1 MVEAFRVYIKQSH
14 LSNPQFSFIVAT
26 SGGIDSVVLCELCHQ
41 TALSFSI
48 AHCNFNLR
56 GAESERDEAFVQDLG
71 KKYGVPVFV
80 KRFDTGQYGVLKKLS
95 VQEAARELRYQ
106 WFEALRKE
114 INASYILLA
123 HHANDN
129 IETVLMNLF
138 RGTGLHGLTG
148 IPERTDD
155 GHCLRPLLHH
165 TRTEIEAFAK
175 ENHLQW
181 VDDSS
186 NQSSKYTRNFFRN
199 EIIPAVQK
207 VYPQA
212 TENVMHTI
220 TRLKK
225 TEALY
230 EQLVDGVLKKL
241 VMQEGT
247 EAKVPIAKLLQYKDT
262 SLPYEV
268 LKKFGFGEKQVPEIL
283 KLAASESGSF
293 IQNHQYRIIRHRKWF
308 IFTPVQSLPTT
319 IIAVEES
326 TKKVVLP
333 YGVLQIKSLEKAA
346 FHLNSSPFIAQLD
359 SREITFPLLVRRW
372 KEGDY
377 FYPLGLRKKKKLARF
392 FIDQKLSLADKEK
405 VWVVE
410 SASRIIWV
418 IGYRIDDRFKLTD
431 ATKHMLQFTFLP
443 Q

>member
-1 MVEAFRVYIKQSH
+1 LVEAFRVYIKQSH

-95 VQEAARELRYQ
+95 IQEAARELRYQ

-114 INASYILLA
+114 INASFVLLA

-241 VMQEGT
+241 VIQEGT

-283 KLAASESGSF
+283 KLASSESGSF
-293 IQNHQYRIIRHRKWF
+293 MQNDQYRIIRNRKWF
-308 IFTPVQSLPTT
+308 IITAVQAPPAT
-319 IIAVEES
+319 IIAVEEN

-333 YGVLQIKSLEKAA
+333 YGVLQIKRMEKAA
-346 FHLNSSPFIAQLD
+346 FHLNTSPLVAQLD
-359 SREITFPLLVRRW
+359 NREITFPLLVRRW